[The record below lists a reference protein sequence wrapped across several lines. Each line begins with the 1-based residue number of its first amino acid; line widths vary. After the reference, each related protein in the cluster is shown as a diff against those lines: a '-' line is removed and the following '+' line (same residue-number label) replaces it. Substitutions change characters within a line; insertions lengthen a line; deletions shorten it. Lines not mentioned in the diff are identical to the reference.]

1 MTIRNYTFFSPN
13 GKEFPVSANADA
25 KLYLMLSNRDYSQV
39 IVEHWKSPSNV
50 SLNRIYN
57 NTSVLL
63 GGRYFELAGETVQ
76 LAANSVN
83 YVHANIDPSNVNNPV
98 TLTVETANNS
108 NTTDINIGNGVLK
121 HVIDV
126 LTTDA
131 TKITKFEIL
140 EKTQKSIVTKSIKSS
155 DDTELRQISGS
166 GAPSGKISYQRV
178 NGIVYVTGAG
188 NWGTLGAGVTKTM
201 GILPV
206 GFRPSVNWDLS
217 GSPQGGTDAYAWKIN
232 TNGEVAV
239 TTRPGGA
246 NRYSGWSTSYPA
258 GN

>member
-13 GKEFPVSANADA
+13 GTEFPVSANADA
-25 KLYLMLSNRDYSQV
+25 KLYMMLANQDYSQFKLN
-39 IVEHWKSPSNV
+39 HWAEPTNTG
-50 SLNRIYN
+50 LNRLYN
-57 NTSVLL
+57 NTSILL
-63 GGRYFELAGETVQ
+63 GGRYFELSGEPVQ
-76 LAANSVN
+76 LIPNSTN
-83 YVHANIDPSNVNNPV
+83 YIHANIDPSNTLNPV
-98 TLTVETANNS
+98 TLSVEPSINQNTV
-108 NTTDINIGNGVLK
+108 DINNGTGIIK
-121 HVIDV
+121 HVIETLV
-126 LTTDA
+126 TDA
-131 TKITKFEIL
+131 TKVTKVTVADQ
-140 EKTQKSIVTKSIKSS
+140 TQNDIVTKSIKSS

-166 GAPSGKISYQRV
+166 GAPTGKISYQRV

-206 GFRPSVNWDLS
+206 GFRPSVSWDLS